1 MIIISYDSIFFN
13 NPIFVK
19 TIIMKKTVILLLFA
33 FFYQTYQAQEWY
45 DDQCDIETKIDLKT
59 YKKENVR
66 NILTI
71 IIDQENTLILN
82 DKPYPQMSE
91 VKFKEYI
98 LDFITNPENK
108 KTSAE
113 SPKSAI
119 IAISSFGE
127 KNNMQMI
134 ENYVREVY
142 LYLWNQKAVQ
152 EYDKQWP
159 NLNCKKREKIVKKY
173 FPYNLYKIENESD
186 TSKKKENMFLSTP
199 TFKGDVNDN

>member
-1 MIIISYDSIFFN
+1 
-13 NPIFVK
+13 
-19 TIIMKKTVILLLFA
+19 MKKTVILLLFA

-82 DKPYPQMSE
+82 DEPHPQMSE

-134 ENYVREVY
+134 QNYVREVY